1 MRIRF
6 IGGALAAATA
16 SFLAASPAAAQG
28 QCARP
33 VQQYRDAID
42 LASRYQAL
50 NQVMG
55 DQFTPTQQ
63 AASEAR
69 ESNAMSR
76 ARMARE
82 ALRSAG
88 CRTAALVPSADPYL
102 PAARLCLVET
112 IRGRWGGSLPENCDP
127 NRWTRRR

>member
-1 MRIRF
+1 MMIRF
-6 IGGALAAATA
+6 IGGGVVAAVAT
-16 SFLAASPAAAQG
+16 FLTSSPAAAQG
-28 QCARP
+28 QCVRP
-33 VQQYRDAID
+33 AQQYRDAID

-76 ARMARE
+76 ARLARE

-88 CRTAALVPSADPYL
+88 CRTPALVPSADPYL

-112 IRGRWGGSLPENCDP
+112 IRGRWGGSFPDNCDP
-127 NRWTRRR
+127 IRWGRR